1 MDVSVVG
8 CGAGACA
15 AAVELLAAGHRVRI
29 WSRSQATI
37 APHVG
42 SGGIAYDGVLGA
54 GLAVPALMTTDLSAA
69 LDGAG
74 AAVVVL
80 PTFLH
85 AGVARAMIEAGVPAD
100 LPIILNPGHTG
111 GALEFAQVFTQAGRR
126 APPLVEFS
134 TLTYVARK
142 YSPHSVTV
150 TGRAGAVR
158 AAPLGATSDVV
169 DLAGRLF
176 PGATAVP
183 DVLASGLCN
192 VNMVLHAPG
201 AVLAAAWVEAT
212 GGDFTFY
219 VEGMT
224 EGVARVVRALDDER
238 LAVARAFG
246 HDLPNLMGEMQR
258 IGTIDALEDPDDYR
272 GAISAGSA
280 NQRIRAPGSF
290 EHRYYKE
297 DFGHG
302 LLPFLEF
309 ARIAGVDVPVAG
321 ALMRLAETAVDT
333 DYRAGGRTAEAMG
346 IAGLSTAGLLE
357 KVRAA

>member
-1 MDVSVVG
+1 MDVTVVG

-15 AAVELLAAGHRVRI
+15 AAVELLAAGHRVRV

-37 APHVG
+37 APHLER
-42 SGGIAYDGVLGA
+42 GGIVYDGVLGD
-54 GLAVPALMTTDLSAA
+54 GLAMPQRMTTNLGEA
-69 LDGAG
+69 LAGAD

-85 AGVARAMIEAGVPAD
+85 AGVSRAMIDAD
-100 LPIILNPGHTG
+100 MRVDMPVILNPGHTG
-111 GALEFAQVFTQAGRR
+111 GALEFVQAFVQAGRR
-126 APPLVEFS
+126 PPPLVEFS

-142 YSPHSVTV
+142 YSPDSVTV
-150 TGRAGAVR
+150 SGRAGAVR
-158 AAPLGATSDVV
+158 AASLGATRDVL
-169 DLAGRLF
+169 DLAIGLF
-176 PGATAVP
+176 PGATPVP

-212 GGDFTFY
+212 GGNFTFY

-224 EGVARVVRALDDER
+224 EGVARTVRALDGER

-246 HDLPNLMGEMQR
+246 HDLPNLMGEMQK
-258 IGTIDALEDPDDYR
+258 IGTIDALDDPDDYR

-290 EHRYYKE
+290 DHRYYKE

-309 ARIAGVDVPVAG
+309 AQIAGVDVPVAG
-321 ALMRLAETAVDT
+321 ALMRLAETAVDV
-333 DYRAGGRTAEAMG
+333 DYRVGGRTAQAMG
-346 IAGLSTAGLLE
+346 IAGLSLAALLE